1 MYDLNQILYNCTLQ
15 VTNRLKEFDLID
27 RVSEELWTE
36 VRNIVQ
42 EAVIK
47 TIPNIKEMQKRQNGC
62 LRRLYKQA
70 RKEEKRKAK
79 EKWKDISIEFRVPK
93 NSKEK

>member
-62 LRRLYKQA
+62 LRRPCKQA
-70 RKEEKRKAK
+70 RKEEKQKAK